1 MSNYPTT
8 EKPIDREH
16 QRRLTEDLLSK
27 IEAGK
32 LHTGTALPLA
42 AMEFYGIEG
51 IGKTRILNV
60 VKELCEA
67 RQLPYTVVE
76 TSYTWWKSDDQVGLI
91 SEFLRSICE
100 QLSKRHEI
108 ASLASSASS
117 ILENIQR
124 GQGRDIDLSALIKE
138 FVGILVEIQIRIR
151 APFILLLDKIEYC
164 PQDLFNWLGSD
175 FLRLFLEA
183 EATPGAILVLAGR
196 GSRIRESNWPAYFK
210 RGASAYLVDPFTFE
224 ITEDHV
230 DALSPDSY
238 YRPAAKFIY
247 NLSNGHPYSTE
258 MIVYELDRL
267 GIKADAVEEHRME
280 LAEKLYEEVIR
291 RHILMNAEDWI
302 RKFIEVAA
310 IPRWFRPDTLKR
322 LINTLDD
329 VPDEL
334 RSADSS
340 WYIRKIMELR
350 NPPLNLVVMTSNAY
364 EVEHSLRKLLQKVL
378 SILRTEEVIHLH
390 LKTRELYIGVDSLDP
405 SVVKE
410 ILFHTAVIAALTHK
424 DINEHTKK
432 ELQQQIK
439 RFDPNQDGDWQK
451 LVELRLLLESDVELL
466 ELLSAS
472 DASRLSNII
481 EEYSSSSKR
490 HDSIHLMS
498 VFNSPSEYYTS
509 WHLSGETGQSMYA
522 SDRIYTHQFYSWKD
536 WQESPKEI
544 GTASYNAYI
553 PREARDFIARYKQ
566 ANFQLV
572 ANNSDIPW
580 ELFHDGEDFL
590 CLRHPIAR
598 IPQIKEKVTLHPK
611 MKNEDMYA
619 LVIGNPTGDLPEA
632 EREAEEVAGLLR
644 QKNWQVDLLIQE
656 KASLNSL
663 AVKLSN
669 TPYRLIHFAGHGR
682 YDKDA
687 PRKSSLILKDYP
699 WLAEEFER
707 QLSSAAF
714 IYLSACYASQ
724 THTTNNAISP
734 RGEFM
739 EGVAVST
746 LKGGAKGCLGPLWS
760 VRDDWSREFALTF
773 YKHALAKET
782 LGESVRQARLA
793 IRDKGDAF
801 WAGWVLYGAPTDSLL

>member
-1 MSNYPTT
+1 
-8 EKPIDREH
+8 
-16 QRRLTEDLLSK
+16 
-27 IEAGK
+27 
-32 LHTGTALPLA
+32 
-42 AMEFYGIEG
+42 
-51 IGKTRILNV
+51 
-60 VKELCEA
+60 
-67 RQLPYTVVE
+67 
-76 TSYTWWKSDDQVGLI
+76 
-91 SEFLRSICE
+91 
-100 QLSKRHEI
+100 
-108 ASLASSASS
+108 
-117 ILENIQR
+117 
-124 GQGRDIDLSALIKE
+124 
-138 FVGILVEIQIRIR
+138 
-151 APFILLLDKIEYC
+151 
-164 PQDLFNWLGSD
+164 
-175 FLRLFLEA
+175 
-183 EATPGAILVLAGR
+183 
-196 GSRIRESNWPAYFK
+196 
-210 RGASAYLVDPFTFE
+210 
-224 ITEDHV
+224 
-230 DALSPDSY
+230 
-238 YRPAAKFIY
+238 
-247 NLSNGHPYSTE
+247 
-258 MIVYELDRL
+258 
-267 GIKADAVEEHRME
+267 
-280 LAEKLYEEVIR
+280 
-291 RHILMNAEDWI
+291 
-302 RKFIEVAA
+302 
-310 IPRWFRPDTLKR
+310 
-322 LINTLDD
+322 
-329 VPDEL
+329 
-334 RSADSS
+334 
-340 WYIRKIMELR
+340 
-350 NPPLNLVVMTSNAY
+350 
-364 EVEHSLRKLLQKVL
+364 
-378 SILRTEEVIHLH
+378 
-390 LKTRELYIGVDSLDP
+390 
-405 SVVKE
+405 
-410 ILFHTAVIAALTHK
+410 
-424 DINEHTKK
+424 
-432 ELQQQIK
+432 
-439 RFDPNQDGDWQK
+439 
-451 LVELRLLLESDVELL
+451 
-466 ELLSAS
+466 
-472 DASRLSNII
+472 
-481 EEYSSSSKR
+481 
-490 HDSIHLMS
+490 
-498 VFNSPSEYYTS
+498 
-509 WHLSGETGQSMYA
+509 
-522 SDRIYTHQFYSWKD
+522 
-536 WQESPKEI
+536 
-544 GTASYNAYI
+544 
-553 PREARDFIARYKQ
+553 
-566 ANFQLV
+566 LV